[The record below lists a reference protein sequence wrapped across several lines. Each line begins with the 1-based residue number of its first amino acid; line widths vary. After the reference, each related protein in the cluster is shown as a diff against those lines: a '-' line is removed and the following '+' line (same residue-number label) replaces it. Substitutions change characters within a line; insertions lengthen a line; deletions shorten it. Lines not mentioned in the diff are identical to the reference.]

1 MPGYLV
7 GMVWLIFAESI
18 PFLPINLKE
27 CYGMIFF
34 SRLFVMG
41 NSTGWHSVQLF
52 DMNVR
57 TFETISGLTNV
68 QMVFSCLSLLS
79 HQKV

>member
-1 MPGYLV
+1 
-7 GMVWLIFAESI
+7 
-18 PFLPINLKE
+18 
-27 CYGMIFF
+27 
-34 SRLFVMG
+34 MG